1 MVKTYVGLRGYYIE
15 VDGQESDPHLFGFPA
30 IVKGPSGTFYCA
42 NIETEDSPAEGSKV
56 QMYKLVPV
64 DSLTEYVHLD
74 EDDDTLNGYVE
85 DEPGDEDGEE
95 GVEDEEEAE
104 GDEDGEDDE
113 PGSDDEPEELDVKV
127 IK

>member
-30 IVKGPSGTFYCA
+30 IVKGPSGTLYCA
-42 NIETEDSPAEGSKV
+42 NIETETSPPEGSKV

-74 EDDDTLNGYVE
+74 EDDDAVNGYVE
-85 DEPGDEDGEE
+85 DVADDEEVEEGEE
-95 GVEDEEEAE
+95 GEE
-104 GDEDGEDDE
+104 GDEGDEEGEDEGDDE
-113 PGSDDEPEELDVKV
+113 PGEGDELDVKV